1 MIVYGYAKDFRYSGD
16 GTMEIQVRI
25 PNIHGAYKLSD
36 YKGKTV
42 RNYTSDNNL
51 PWYPSL
57 LLPHEPTEGEVVA
70 LSSMDKSSSN
80 WLVIG
85 LTGGSYNA
93 GVTNITT

>member
-1 MIVYGYAKDFRYSGD
+1 MIVYGYVKDFRYSGD

-25 PNIHGAYKLSD
+25 PTVHGAYTLED

-42 RNYTSDNNL
+42 RNYTKDSDL

-70 LSSMDKSSSN
+70 LSSLDKSSSN
-80 WLVIG
+80 WIVLG

-93 GVTNITT
+93 GVTNLF